1 MTAMTSI
8 KAHFD
13 GAAVVLDEPPPLA
26 LAIGQAVR
34 VIVDPSL
41 DTDAAATD
49 DLAAASQSST
59 GFWDNPFDEEDW
71 NDK

>member
-1 MTAMTSI
+1 MSMTSI
-8 KAHFD
+8 KAHFNGD
-13 GAAVVLDEPPPLA
+13 TVVLDEPPPPT

-41 DTDAAATD
+41 DADNVAT

-71 NDK
+71 NDL

>member
-1 MTAMTSI
+1 MTSI

-13 GAAVVLDEPPPLA
+13 GDTVVLDEPPPLT
-26 LAIGQAVR
+26 LAVGQAVR

-41 DTDAAATD
+41 DADNVAT

-71 NDK
+71 NDL

>member
-1 MTAMTSI
+1 MTSI

-13 GAAVVLDEPPPLA
+13 GAAVVFDEPPPLA

-34 VIVDPSL
+34 VIVDPSPG
-41 DTDAAATD
+41 TDAAATD
-49 DLAAASQSST
+49 DLAVASQSST

-71 NDK
+71 NDL